1 MSDTLLHYLVRAVE
15 LLGVVGFATTLL
27 AWKLANVSRARQAR
41 QDEQAA
47 LEKQADTVIVAV
59 ADLRAVASMN
69 RTLWERPLER
79 LTAVGLAAVTFHAG
93 RAGARIMGGTE
104 WLSQAVGMGAAA
116 QLIAREVHANKAAV
130 AAVREP
136 LKHVTEALA
145 PLVRH
150 PDQRVA
156 TTAEELLAATS
167 AILDHAQ
174 VEAAIAAFGEA
185 VRAAVQPVPSRWSR
199 LRRRAP
205 QST

>member
-1 MSDTLLHYLVRAVE
+1 
-15 LLGVVGFATTLL
+15 
-27 AWKLANVSRARQAR
+27 
-41 QDEQAA
+41 
-47 LEKQADTVIVAV
+47 
-59 ADLRAVASMN
+59 MN

-145 PLVRH
+145 PLVHH

-156 TTAEELLAATS
+156 TAAEELLAATS

-174 VEAAIAAFGEA
+174 VEAALAAFGEA
-185 VRAAVQPVPSRWSR
+185 VRAAIQPVPSRWSR